1 MTENGEWESHSYSP
15 PDEFNTV
22 TTLRIRDNQHKRA
35 FGYDTWYGRSPSN
48 IKEGRYD
55 GWTKTNVKNQEK
67 FNKFNIQDIG
77 GIQIFEL
84 TRIRNPNDFNR
95 GYVVELDSADPKAYQ
110 RTKTLIEDFKKE
122 GIEISSYRIFNM
134 GKTSSSQK
142 FLEILSV
149 LPNELRQLELF
160 FDASAANTSALI
172 NFLKIKKLKNF
183 HYTQKEIHS

>member
-1 MTENGEWESHSYSP
+1 MYPEIKNHPNKTYREYWLINNLDFSLFTKLSSAAENFLKKGETLDPRNAYITENGEWESHSYSP

-84 TRIRNPNDFNR
+84 TRI
-95 GYVVELDSADPKAYQ
+95 PKFQ
-110 RTKTLIEDFKKE
+110 MILIEV
-122 GIEISSYRIFNM
+122 M
-134 GKTSSSQK
+134 
-142 FLEILSV
+142 LLS
-149 LPNELRQLELF
+149 
-160 FDASAANTSALI
+160 
-172 NFLKIKKLKNF
+172 
-183 HYTQKEIHS
+183 